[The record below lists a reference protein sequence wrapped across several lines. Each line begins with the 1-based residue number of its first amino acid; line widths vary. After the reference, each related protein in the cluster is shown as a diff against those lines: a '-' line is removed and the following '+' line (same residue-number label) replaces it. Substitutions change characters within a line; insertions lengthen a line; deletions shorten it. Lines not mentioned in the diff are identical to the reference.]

1 MTVLLGS
8 EATGGSAR
16 GPQNNKAA
24 AQRFECTTLGVVT
37 AIHLNVHQALEA
49 GGLLEAGVFEGTA
62 SVPTRLLG
70 SGAVSVTTAGVKE
83 ATIPGVTVEGGW
95 YWLGYWNE
103 HWTLLEVAGA
113 EKAPT
118 AVTEE
123 TATLAAGVWSS
134 YVPVL
139 TFAMWATG
147 TAVARVPTND
157 TAAAGLA
164 VPGVMVAGAA
174 GSPWGPSSSQGDGEV
189 NPTEGL
195 RGEVSPTMRLG
206 VSNPNPDESE

>member
-16 GPQNNKAA
+16 GPQNNKAG

-70 SGAVSVTTAGVKE
+70 SGAVSVTTAGV
-83 ATIPGVTVEGGW
+83 TVEGGW

-103 HWTLLEVAGA
+103 HQTLLEVAGA

-118 AVTEE
+118 ALTEE

-134 YVPVL
+134 YAPVL

-164 VPGVMVAGAA
+164 VPGVMVAGA
-174 GSPWGPSSSQGDGEV
+174 GETLGPSGGQGDGES
-189 NPTEGL
+189 NPS
-195 RGEVSPTMRLG
+195 VKLG
-206 VSNPNPDESE
+206 VVNPNPDESE